1 LEYEMFNAVIMAGGR
16 GERFWPRSRFHKP
29 KQLQA
34 IAGTETMLQVTVKR
48 IKPLIPPE
56 RTYVITSQEIEAEVR
71 SQLPE
76 LPEKNIISEPIGRN
90 TAAAIGLAA
99 VWIGR
104 DDTSATMAV
113 LPADHVIPDE
123 EKFLTCLSSGKASAE
138 KQETLVVFGIKPAG
152 PETGY
157 GYLKTGHK
165 IGEENGIEIYH
176 AEAFV
181 EKPDPVQAKEFVESG
196 RHYWNSGM
204 FVWTYP
210 AIMGAI
216 KEYMPR
222 LFEGLE
228 KIRNAHSKNRRETI
242 AEVYAELENVSIDY
256 GVMEK
261 AANRVMVKGDFRWD
275 DVGSWLAM
283 ERIRQKDEL
292 GNVSQGKFVG
302 IDTRDSI
309 VVGDKP
315 LIAAIGVSNMIIVA
329 TDDAVLVCP
338 KEKAQ
343 EVKQMVRKLLDNG
356 LREYVQ

>member
-1 LEYEMFNAVIMAGGR
+1 MLNAVIMAGGH
-16 GERFWPRSRFHKP
+16 GERLWPRSRFHKP

-48 IKPLIPPE
+48 IEPLIPLE
-56 RTYVITSQEIEAEVR
+56 RVYVVTGQEIGAEVKN
-71 SQLPE
+71 QLPG
-76 LPEKNIISEPIGRN
+76 LPEGNIISEPIGRN

-99 VWIGR
+99 VRIEK

-123 EKFLTCLSSGKASAE
+123 EEFLTCLSAGRANAE
-138 KQETLVVFGIKPAG
+138 KQQSLVVFGIKPAG

-157 GYLKTGHK
+157 GYIRVGNK
-165 IGEENGIEIYH
+165 IGEENSVEIYS

-181 EKPDPVQAKEFVESG
+181 EKPSPVKAKKFVESG
-196 RHYWNSGM
+196 RYYWNSGM

-216 KEYMPR
+216 REYMPR

-228 KIRNAHSKNRRETI
+228 RIRNAPSGNQRETI
-242 AEVYAELENVSIDY
+242 AEVYTELESVSIDY

-261 AANRVMVKGDFRWD
+261 AANRVMVRGNFRWD

-283 ERIRQKDEL
+283 ERIRKRDEL
-292 GNVSQGKFVG
+292 GNVSMGKFVG

-315 LIAAIGVSNMIIVA
+315 LVAAIGLSNMIIVA

-343 EVKQMVRKLLDNG
+343 EVKQMVKKLLDSD

>member
-1 LEYEMFNAVIMAGGR
+1 MLNAVIMAGGH

-48 IKPLIPPE
+48 IRPLIPLE
-56 RTYVITSQEIEAEVR
+56 RVYIVTSQEIEAEVR
-71 SQLPE
+71 NQLPE
-76 LPEKNIISEPIGRN
+76 LPEENIIPEPIGRN

-99 VWIGR
+99 IWIGR
-104 DDTSATMAV
+104 DDTSAAMAV

-123 EKFLTCLSSGKASAE
+123 ENFLTCLSAGRASAE
-138 KQETLVVFGIKPAG
+138 KQESLVVFGIKPAG

-157 GYLKTGHK
+157 GYIKAGHK
-165 IGEENGIEIYH
+165 IGEENGVEIYP

-181 EKPDPVQAKEFVESG
+181 EKPDPVMAKEFVESG

-204 FVWTYP
+204 FVWTYTV
-210 AIMGAI
+210 IMEAI
-216 KEYMPR
+216 KKYMPR

-228 KIRNAHSKNRRETI
+228 RIRNAPSGNHRETI
-242 AEVYAELENVSIDY
+242 AEVYAELESVSIDY

-261 AANRVMVKGDFRWD
+261 AVNRIMLRGNFRWN

-309 VVGDKP
+309 IIGDKP
-315 LIAAIGVSNMIIVA
+315 LIAAIGLSNMIIVA

-343 EVKQMVRKLLDNG
+343 EVKQMVKKLLDSG